1 MFVLSSNHKGAIAEM
16 KIATTAVE
24 LGIPILKPVQEHC
37 RYDLGFEVGGRIL
50 RVQCKWGALD
60 ASGNGNQGQLRHL
73 QPDLQPSPSHLIH
86 ADEIDLLAVYCGDLD
101 QCYLLPSALACGR
114 TEVWLRLTPA
124 SNGASVH

>member
-1 MFVLSSNHKGAIAEM
+1 MLSSNHKGAIAEM

-60 ASGNGNQGQLRHL
+60 ASGNVIKVSCVTYSLTY
-73 QPDLQPSPSHLIH
+73 SHH
-86 ADEIDLLAVYCGDLD
+86 RRSSYTADEIDLLAVYCGDLD

-124 SNGASVH
+124 RNGASVH

>member
-1 MFVLSSNHKGAIAEM
+1 VFVLSSNHKGAIAEM

-73 QPDLQPSPSHLIH
+73 QPDLQPSPSQFLHRRRDRP
-86 ADEIDLLAVYCGDLD
+86 AGGLLRGPRPV
-101 QCYLLPSALACGR
+101 LPSAERVGLWA